1 MKKLI
6 SLFACLC
13 LLQACAVRGIGG
25 SYVGDLPQQD
35 VIAKIANDMA
45 TYISEI
51 IAPGHNPLS
60 LLTPKK
66 DAENEFSVSFEN
78 ALRTKGFEISATG
91 EISIAYTIDSLDDES
106 FYVQVRFSDGV
117 AIARSYN
124 ADGVAEAGRTKTL
137 EVPYSRSKKMKEKA
151 EETVHTI
158 YGMEQ

>member
-1 MKKLI
+1 MFAA
-6 SLFACLC
+6 SLRCSWHWWLLC
-13 LLQACAVRGIGG
+13 GE
-25 SYVGDLPQQD
+25 LPQQD

-66 DAENEFSVSFEN
+66 DAENDFSVSFEN
-78 ALRTKGFEISATG
+78 ALRTKGFEISAPAS
-91 EISIAYTIDSLDDES
+91 ISIAYTIDSLDSLDDES

-137 EVPYSRSKKMKEKA
+137 EMPYSRSKKMKEKV